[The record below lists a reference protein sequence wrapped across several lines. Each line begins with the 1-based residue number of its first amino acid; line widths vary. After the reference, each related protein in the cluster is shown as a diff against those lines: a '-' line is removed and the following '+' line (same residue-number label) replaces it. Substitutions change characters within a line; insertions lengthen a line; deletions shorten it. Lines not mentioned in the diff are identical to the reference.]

1 MTIEL
6 AGYKFAGPYRSTES
20 LENRSGVYGILTP
33 TSATRYKVIDVGESA
48 TVRSRVENHDRKP
61 CWRRNANNGQIS
73 YAVYYTPGLQ
83 QAGRKEIEQK
93 IRKQYSPPCGE
104 Q

>member
-6 AGYKFAGPYRSTES
+6 SGHTFSGPYGSTSS
-20 LENRSGVYGILTP
+20 LEDRNGVYAILTP

-48 TVRSRVENHDRKP
+48 TVKTRVENHDRKP
-61 CWRRNANNGQIS
+61 CWRRHANSGRIS
-73 YAVYYTPGLQ
+73 YAVYYTRGLH
-83 QAGRKEIEQK
+83 QAGRKEIEQR
-93 IRKQYSPPCGE
+93 IRQQYSPPCGV